1 MTTTNA
7 EMRSAFKEY
16 RAVRVLSAD
25 PDASELD
32 GGEIWFRSD
41 TSEWRGYDGTSF
53 GTIGFTADA

>member
-1 MTTTNA
+1 
-7 EMRSAFKEY
+7 MRSAFKEY